1 MKTPNLREE
10 CYNCHNL
17 YGWVLNPCCYRKM
30 DHPSVRGDG
39 KCVGYT
45 PIIKEV
51 SDGEQHSDEVDNG
64 E

>member
-1 MKTPNLREE
+1 MKEPNLREE

-17 YGWVLNPCCYRKM
+17 YGLVLNPCCYRRM
-30 DHPSVRGDG
+30 DPSKRDDG

-45 PIIKEV
+45 PIVKEK

-64 E
+64 K